1 MPVKRERIERPEFNI
16 PGQDAINNPGTTVEE
31 ASRIKKKID
40 EMLKKNKRDLKK
52 KARRKRR
59 RHIQEK
65 GE

>member
-1 MPVKRERIERPEFNI
+1 MPVKREKIERPEFNI
-16 PGQDAINNPGTTVEE
+16 PERGVINNPGATVEE
-31 ASRIKKKID
+31 AEEIKKRIN
-40 EMLKKNKRDLKK
+40 EVLKKNKKDLKK

>member
-1 MPVKRERIERPEFNI
+1 MSIKREQIERPEFNI
-16 PGQDAINNPGTTVEE
+16 PGWGVINNPGTTTEE

-40 EMLKKNKRDLKK
+40 EMLKKNKRDLRK